1 MAFPVMRSPLYRG
14 HFCPV
19 LWLSVILRLHCLFA
33 TCYFVLICVIR
44 PLSLTLRH
52 SCFGGTYTVNNMK
65 SIGERDVIFHRRLG
79 NVKDITF
86 DHNKPRKKK
95 AKNRAPITAVEL
107 TRRSTL
113 SIRVFL
119 REFCVQL
126 LENCYNPL
134 MYAVK
139 VRSEM

>member
-1 MAFPVMRSPLYRG
+1 
-14 HFCPV
+14 
-19 LWLSVILRLHCLFA
+19 
-33 TCYFVLICVIR
+33 
-44 PLSLTLRH
+44 
-52 SCFGGTYTVNNMK
+52 MK
-65 SIGERDVIFHRRLG
+65 SISDRDVIFHRRLG
-79 NVKDITF
+79 NIKDITF
-86 DHNKPRKKK
+86 DHNKPKKK
-95 AKNRAPITAVEL
+95 KPKNRAPITTVEL

-139 VRSEM
+139 VRPAVWTVQRQPMVTRTVEVLLVLSFLGVLRFSRKFSTGYILQIAKISQNMIYLFISLYL

>member
-1 MAFPVMRSPLYRG
+1 
-14 HFCPV
+14 
-19 LWLSVILRLHCLFA
+19 
-33 TCYFVLICVIR
+33 
-44 PLSLTLRH
+44 
-52 SCFGGTYTVNNMK
+52 MK
-65 SIGERDVIFHRRLG
+65 SISERDVIFHRRLG

-86 DHNKPRKKK
+86 DHNKPKKK
-95 AKNRAPITAVEL
+95 RPKNRAPITAVEL

-139 VRSEM
+139 VSHGGLRPHTTCPTSSHIQPAHTQLHTTCPHPVTYNLSHTQLHTTCPTPSYTQLVPHPATHNLPHT